1 MPFIQARQRSSGKT
15 RRVGIGTRAALVL
28 VLVLVLVIRAGG
40 PAALARDVVQLALA
54 VLAAAG
60 CAAGAVAALAGA
72 ALAIRRAALGW
83 RDRSIPVITDAAWP
97 NATAGGR

>member
-1 MPFIQARQRSSGKT
+1 MPFIQARQRSSDKT
-15 RRVGIGTRAALVL
+15 RRVGIGTRAAL

-60 CAAGAVAALAGA
+60 CAAGAAMALAGA
-72 ALAIRRAALGW
+72 ALAVRRAALGW